1 MEWFVPLGHGVVMK
15 ETEEDTIPCVV
26 SNPRLNVSLYERP
39 NKTPITGLTYEPG
52 RGFTGR
58 LNDTSYV
65 CVATAGDE
73 VAESQVYYVFSIIG
87 EDREHIGSLFLH
99 LTCLSRL
106 DLSQSYHPSLSS
118 LQLCVYAFLSS
129 YFASLSLSVKADG
142 GGHDGVQ
149 QCVEAG
155 GHSDSELHRQ
165 TL

>member
-1 MEWFVPLGHGVVMK
+1 MK

-26 SNPRLNVSLYERP
+26 SNPQLNVSLYERV

-65 CVATAGDE
+65 CFATAGDQ
-73 VAESQVYYVFSIIG
+73 VAESQAYYVFTIFG

-99 LTCLSRL
+99 LNCLSL
-106 DLSQSYHPSLSS
+106 PDLSHSYHLSLSS
-118 LQLCVYAFLSS
+118 LKLCVYAFLSF
-129 YFASLSLSVKADG
+129 YFACLSLSVQVDG

-155 GHSDSELHRQ
+155 AHSDGELHRQ